1 MSQADGRPMLDLWRQ
16 CDLPVL
22 VELVQ
27 QLEVAG
33 ALRVD
38 TPLTVGALFES
49 QVQAALRRL
58 EADGYIVGIS
68 TQMPYPVVVTGVTP
82 RALRTVQAWPLA
94 KAVVERLLVALAGA
108 AQSPVTADERSR
120 ARRLLD
126 VLKEDGRGVLV
137 GALGSALGAGLTGL

>member
-1 MSQADGRPMLDLWRQ
+1 MLDLWRQ